1 LGNLIQIPALSHLV
15 FTISTALLKKA
26 GLKKCSPERCTSSG
40 VSVTA
45 FNQEK
50 KTFYTTMSGS
60 ARAGSSSGL
69 SLPKWQIALAIG
81 APVALGKFF

>member
-1 LGNLIQIPALSHLV
+1 V

-26 GLKKCSPERCTSSG
+26 GLKKYSPERCTSSG

-50 KTFYTTMSGS
+50 KHFTQQCLDPHVQVPRPGFHY
-60 ARAGSSSGL
+60 L
-69 SLPKWQIALAIG
+69 N
-81 APVALGKFF
+81 GK